1 LVIFF
6 VEFLDLDQ
14 DFFTKIEVVNKD
26 DFFW

>member
-26 DFFW
+26 DFF